1 MQQKR
6 AGLIH
11 LAVASPRSIAMAV
24 AKLRF
29 RSRIGS
35 EADCGLVSQRAAASR
50 VYRRKREQRF
60 TSSVAYRG
68 RARIVRTIGR
78 LLLKSSLALFPK
90 ETVASVERYGRSR
103 SDRDT
108 RGVWMGNSVFLI
120 ALAKVNALTRAPTRR
135 ITVYLTT
142 EVHSKVERGSVT

>member
-60 TSSVAYRG
+60 TTSVAYHG

-78 LLLKSSLALFPK
+78 LLLKSSLALFAK
-90 ETVASVERYGRSR
+90 ETVASVQRYGAG
-103 SDRDT
+103 
-108 RGVWMGNSVFLI
+108 GVAMGNSVFLT
-120 ALAKVNALTRAPTRR
+120 ARAEVNALTRAPTRR
-135 ITVYLTT
+135 TTVYLTT
-142 EVHSKVERGSVT
+142 EVRSEVQHGSVTE